1 MPVVAGGLLLFK
13 NRYLREKIKSTRL
26 HSFSQQVLKKI
37 NNYPKLF
44 YALRVIQEAVIPF
57 SLYML
62 WKTDGTIKSHQE
74 SIKKLEEKINSL
86 NREILDIKNTN
97 SSLSHENELLKNPV
111 VHDCEFY
118 NKAKNDLMGL
128 SDELEKLKHDI
139 KIKTNEIQWLTS

>member
-1 MPVVAGGLLLFK
+1 MKEKTIDYILRATWQAVSRMYNEEASKFDGSIAIGFALLS
-13 NRYLREKIKSTRL
+13 ID
-26 HSFSQQVLKKI
+26 KK
-37 NNYPKLF
+37 
-44 YALRVIQEAVIPF
+44 
-57 SLYML
+57 
-62 WKTDGTIKSHQE
+62 DGTPSTYISSRMGMEATSLTRTLKT
-74 SIKKLEEKINSL
+74 LEEKINSL

-118 NKAKNDLMGL
+118 KKAKNDLMGL